1 LPQQKGKQTRLERRS
16 SREASEAR
24 DLAYLTREIR
34 KELVTLPYFGV
45 FDWLEGNVQADGARL
60 RQDFDW
66 E

>member
-1 LPQQKGKQTRLERRS
+1 MRS
-16 SREASEAR
+16 ARASV
-24 DLAYLTREIR
+24 I
-34 KELVTLPYFGV
+34 YFGV